1 MMAREIQHANDE
13 VEIFKL
19 TGCLSKCNRY
29 HYTATPKV
37 EIKDKGVA
45 NTTNDQ
51 IPNYFII
58 FTISNGRN
66 EVKEQ
71 VECEHFMTILGIIY
85 PQHKFGYS
93 TGFMTLKP

>member
-71 VECEHFMTILGIIY
+71 VECEQLNENLRHNL
-85 PQHKFGYS
+85 PEHKFGYS
-93 TGFMTLKP
+93 TGFMTLMP